1 MLVLDTSALVKRYVE
16 EMGTSEV
23 LELMAKDS
31 DWAASA
37 LCRAETHVTL
47 CHLGFGEAVERRL
60 ARLLEADW
68 EHFVVVPVDD
78 LCLARA
84 AEIGC
89 ESRSRT
95 LDAIHLAAADRLPR
109 PFTFVTFDIRQAE
122 AAKFL
127 GLDVAGAATTS

>member
-1 MLVLDTSALVKRYVE
+1 MLVLDTSALVKRYVQE
-16 EMGTSEV
+16 VGTDDVVS
-23 LELMAKDS
+23 LMTS
-31 DWAASA
+31 DTGWCASA

-47 CHLGFGEAVERRL
+47 CHRGFEQAVQRRL
-60 ARLLEADW
+60 AQSVEADW

-89 ESRSRT
+89 DRKLRT

-109 PFTFVTFDIRQAE
+109 PITFVTFDARQAE
-122 AAKFL
+122 GARSL
-127 GLDVAGAATTS
+127 GFEVTGVK

>member
-1 MLVLDTSALVKRYVE
+1 MLVLDASALVKRYVQE
-16 EMGTSEV
+16 AGTEDVVS
-23 LELMAKDS
+23 LMSSDS
-31 DWAASA
+31 GWCASA

-47 CHLGFGEAVERRL
+47 CHRGFGEAVQQGL
-60 ARLLEADW
+60 ARSLEADW

-89 ESRSRT
+89 DRKLRT

-109 PFTFVTFDIRQAE
+109 PFTFVTFDVRQAE
-122 AAKFL
+122 GARSL
-127 GLDVAGAATTS
+127 GFEVTEIE